1 MLGMLSVCSTVWAI
15 RIPGNNFNL
24 SLTVKDFTVIHAV
37 SLSIVLYLFWL
48 LLSGFFTPFL
58 MAAGVGSA
66 LAVVWF
72 ARRMDVVDHEGQP
85 VHVTGAILS
94 YWPWLLKEVVV
105 SAWRVSKIILD
116 PKLPISPTL
125 VRFKPGQRTAIGLV
139 MHASSITLTPGT
151 ISVEADANEFLVHG
165 LTREGALGVIDSE
178 MDRRVTAC
186 EGRA

>member
-1 MLGMLSVCSTVWAI
+1 M
-15 RIPGNNFNL
+15 
-24 SLTVKDFTVIHAV
+24 IHSV
-37 SLSIVLYLFWL
+37 SLFFSLYLFWL

-58 MAAGVGSA
+58 MSAGVGSA

-85 VHVTGAILS
+85 VHLTVPLIA
-94 YWPWLLKEVVV
+94 YWPWLLKEIVV

-125 VRFKPGQRTAIGLV
+125 VRFKPGQQTTLGLV
-139 MHASSITLTPGT
+139 MHATSITLTPGT
-151 ISVEADANEFLVHG
+151 ISVEADAHEFLVHG
-165 LTREGALGVIDSE
+165 LTRDGALGVIDSE

-186 EGRA
+186 EGHA